1 MIRPVLCGLAALSL
15 LAPASAALAQA
26 HGSLTPQHGSSAPP
40 PPPPPPA
47 PPHHGKM
54 RHKHAPKPPR
64 HHHHPMAPASASR

>member
-40 PPPPPPA
+40 PPPPPA